1 MSKLKYCSSC
11 DKDIK
16 YVKEYY
22 AYQPYYLFFRNEI
35 LPNTNKIEY
44 EYCDNCFNYRIP
56 TPTRYKH
63 KGYFG
68 EKQVYSCWDKDDY
81 GFVYNIECDHCSEKT
96 KKLQLRLAKFKSKY
110 SYEISEDYHLIIALC
125 NNCNK
130 IHPKQVFKPKINEFC
145 VKI

>member
-22 AYQPYYLFFRNEI
+22 AYQPYFLFFHNKI

-68 EKQVYSCWDKDDY
+68 ENKCILVGIKTIMDLYIILNVIIVQKKQKN
-81 GFVYNIECDHCSEKT
+81 FN
-96 KKLQLRLAKFKSKY
+96 
-110 SYEISEDYHLIIALC
+110 
-125 NNCNK
+125 
-130 IHPKQVFKPKINEFC
+130 
-145 VKI
+145 